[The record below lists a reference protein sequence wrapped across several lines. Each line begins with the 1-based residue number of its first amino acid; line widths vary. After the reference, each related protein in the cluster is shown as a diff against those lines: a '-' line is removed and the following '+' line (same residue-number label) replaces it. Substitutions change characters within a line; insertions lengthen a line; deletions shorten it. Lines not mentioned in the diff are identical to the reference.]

1 MIEEVL
7 KFQKNQTMQKDF
19 ERFPFTLKN
28 ESCKSFLTKAYMK
41 EAGIDT
47 LDGYAEEH
55 ISQVVD
61 WLTSSDKWGVMLMG
75 TVGNGKTTMMNAT
88 VCLLQ
93 TAYANSRSKDGIKM
107 TSKTFNE
114 PAKNITNAARKG
126 TEFNNNQYMVCTID
140 DMGEEPTEVM
150 SFGNVITPITDIIE
164 ERYAKRQITI
174 ITTNLDANGI
184 KNKYGERVADR
195 LRQMVRIITFTNPSY
210 R

>member
-1 MIEEVL
+1 
-7 KFQKNQTMQKDF
+7 
-19 ERFPFTLKN
+19 
-28 ESCKSFLTKAYMK
+28 
-41 EAGIDT
+41 
-47 LDGYAEEH
+47 
-55 ISQVVD
+55 
-61 WLTSSDKWGVMLMG
+61 
-75 TVGNGKTTMMNAT
+75 
-88 VCLLQ
+88 
-93 TAYANSRSKDGIKM
+93 
-107 TSKTFNE
+107 
-114 PAKNITNAARKG
+114 
-126 TEFNNNQYMVCTID
+126 MVCAID

>member
-1 MIEEVL
+1 
-7 KFQKNQTMQKDF
+7 MQKVSK
-19 ERFPFTLKN
+19 RFPFTLK
-28 ESCKSFLTKAYMK
+28 EDTCKGFLERAYMQ
-41 EAGIDT
+41 EAGIT
-47 LDGYAEEH
+47 ELDDAAKGH
-55 ISQVVD
+55 IMDMCQ
-61 WLTSSDKWGVMLMG
+61 WLINSDKWGVMLMG
-75 TVGNGKTTMMNAT
+75 SVGNGKTTLMKAT
-88 VCLLQ
+88 VKLLK
-93 TAYANSRSKDGIKM
+93 TAYSNTLTESGIPMMVSMSTTTAKDL
-107 TSKTFNE
+107 
-114 PAKNITNAARKG
+114 TNAARKG
-126 TEFNNNQYMVCTID
+126 TEFNNNQYMVCAID